1 LTGAFSP
8 HAFRRAWHDPL
19 FLESMNLQTKDSKTL
34 EVTGIK
40 ELSGAVAGT
49 VRDTIKNA
57 LTDSHTALDIELSE
71 ARFIDS
77 SGLGALISLHKTMS
91 ARQGQVRLVNPSPMC
106 RQLLELTRLHRTFEI
121 VTR

>member
-1 LTGAFSP
+1 
-8 HAFRRAWHDPL
+8 
-19 FLESMNLQTKDSKTL
+19 MNLQSKDPKTL

-57 LTDSHTALDIELSE
+57 LTDSHHFLDIDLSE
-71 ARFIDS
+71 TRFIDS
-77 SGLGALISLHKTMS
+77 SGLGALISLHKTMC
-91 ARQGQVRLVNPSPMC
+91 ARQGQVRLVNPSPTC